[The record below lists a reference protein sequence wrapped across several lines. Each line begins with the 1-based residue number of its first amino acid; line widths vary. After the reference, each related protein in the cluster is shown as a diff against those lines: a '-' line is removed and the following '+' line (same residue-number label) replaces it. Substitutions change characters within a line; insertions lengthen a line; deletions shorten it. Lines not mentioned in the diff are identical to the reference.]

1 MTGETNLQ
9 KLLNEL
15 NPVLNPG
22 EFVFSVVEKM
32 DSLPSD
38 DLIMTFREK
47 EGCTVILR
55 KELADKLA
63 LKYDFVAS
71 WITLDVHSSLA
82 SVGLTAR
89 FSAVLAAAGISCN
102 VVAGYYHDHIFVPV
116 TEATRALQ
124 LLKSQMQ

>member
-47 EGCTVILR
+47 EGITVILR

-63 LKYDFVAS
+63 
-71 WITLDVHSSLA
+71 
-82 SVGLTAR
+82 
-89 FSAVLAAAGISCN
+89 
-102 VVAGYYHDHIFVPV
+102 
-116 TEATRALQ
+116 
-124 LLKSQMQ
+124 